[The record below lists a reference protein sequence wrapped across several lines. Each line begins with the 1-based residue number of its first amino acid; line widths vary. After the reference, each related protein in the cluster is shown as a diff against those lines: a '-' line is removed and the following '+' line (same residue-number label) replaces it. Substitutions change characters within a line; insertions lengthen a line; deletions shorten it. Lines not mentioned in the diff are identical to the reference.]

1 MMFMMLFSDE
11 RHCTVFPCGAACC
24 TAKIQSCYTRI
35 IGNVRGNENTKM
47 MEAGVCAT
55 YCF

>member
-1 MMFMMLFSDE
+1 MFMMLFSDE

-24 TAKIQSCYTRI
+24 TAKIQNCYTRI
-35 IGNVRGNENTKM
+35 TGNVRGNENTKM